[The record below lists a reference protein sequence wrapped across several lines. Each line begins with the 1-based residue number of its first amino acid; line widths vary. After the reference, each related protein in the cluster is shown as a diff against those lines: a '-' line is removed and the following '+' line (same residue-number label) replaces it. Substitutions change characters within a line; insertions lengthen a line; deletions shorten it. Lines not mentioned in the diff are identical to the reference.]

1 LVERIELYKQKKVR
15 LLLFIL
21 VAFIAT
27 TSTLSG
33 LLMISSPDGAILN
46 LPLSLLEGTPFKN
59 FLVPGILLTTVVG
72 SVNLYAIFG
81 QMQRRPNRYNWSM
94 AGGIMITGWI
104 VAQIL
109 LIQTAHWL
117 HFLYLG
123 IGLLII
129 LIAYQLKGK
138 WAV

>member
-1 LVERIELYKQKKVR
+1 MK

-21 VAFIAT
+21 VAFIAI

-46 LPLSLLEGTPFKN
+46 LPLSLLDGTPFTD
-59 FLVPGILLTTVVG
+59 FLVPGILLTMTVG
-72 SVNLYAIFG
+72 SVNLYAIFC
-81 QMQRRPNRYNWSM
+81 QMQRHRNRYNWAI
-94 AGGIMITGWI
+94 AGGIMITGRI
-104 VAQIL
+104 TAQIL